1 MHTLYLHTTRFF
13 FLCLC
18 CAVLASCGKKES
30 ATPSANNMA
39 VDTTKKAES
48 VAITDTS
55 HHLFFRPKAGTTQRY
70 HIVDRMTSSSSDTP
84 PGSAATKHTA
94 TSTTEIFIHQTVK
107 GTRRDSSVEL
117 VFHIDSILLTSV
129 RDTTKTQYSSNNL
142 KDRISPAFEEF
153 NLAIGKDFSVLA
165 NKYGDLDSIMDVSS
179 IANAMLAT
187 VPDSERSNPEML
199 RAAKQQAEEVA
210 NEYAMRVMVHSPTRA
225 LIQDTIWRNASDV
238 NMDLAP
244 QLALP
249 VHIDASER
257 VRGLEKRD
265 DLVLA
270 VLEDSQSTTPR
281 KLVFDEGPTKA
292 TFSNFRATMHSVVR
306 IEDGTGLLYHRAMK
320 EMRNFTLVLESKE
333 QPNER
338 RTVMQNGSEE
348 LVTERIE

>member
-1 MHTLYLHTTRFF
+1 MHTIYYFRFF
-13 FLCLC
+13 SMCLC
-18 CAVLASCGKKES
+18 CAFLASCSKKES
-30 ATPSANNMA
+30 AAPSANNMA
-39 VDTTKKAES
+39 IDTTKKAEP

-55 HHLFFRPKAGTTQRY
+55 HHLFFRPKAGTSQRY

-84 PGSAATKHTA
+84 PGSAVTKHTA
-94 TSTTEIFIHQTVK
+94 SSTTEIFLHQTVK

-117 VFHIDSILLTSV
+117 TFRIDSILLTSV
-129 RDTTKTQYSSNNL
+129 RDTTKTEYSSNNL
-142 KDRISPAFEEF
+142 KDRIAPAFEEF
-153 NLAIGKDFSVLA
+153 NLLIGKDFSVLA
-165 NKYGDLDSIMDVSS
+165 NKYGDLDSMTDVSS
-179 IANAMLAT
+179 ITNAMLAT
-187 VPDSERSNPEML
+187 VPDSERSNPGIL
-199 RAAKQQAEEVA
+199 RAAKEQAEEAA

-225 LIQDTIWRNASDV
+225 LKQDTTWRSASDV
-238 NMDLAP
+238 NMDIAP

-249 VHIDASER
+249 VHIDASET

-270 VLEDSQSTTPR
+270 VLEDSQTTTPR

-338 RTVMQNGSEE
+338 RTVTQNGSEE